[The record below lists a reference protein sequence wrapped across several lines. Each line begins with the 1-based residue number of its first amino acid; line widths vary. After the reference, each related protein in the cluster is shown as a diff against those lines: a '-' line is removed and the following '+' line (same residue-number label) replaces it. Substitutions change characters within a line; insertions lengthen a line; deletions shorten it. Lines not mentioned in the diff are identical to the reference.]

1 MPGGY
6 SKENTMGI
14 LYDMKAVFRWIEEA
28 TDKELADRQE
38 RLRSFLIK
46 VETEN
51 VREEAKYLLKKV
63 EEEILART
71 MR

>member
-1 MPGGY
+1 
-6 SKENTMGI
+6 MGI